1 MSIYKLS
8 QDKIDFIEE
17 HFFEFSFDNE
27 DELPDKKFFAQLS
40 HPAELFYLA
49 HIYNWDDGIEILQ
62 WVIDSPLCSEA
73 TANLIFWR
81 SQPDYYRRYTLSG
94 DSSVALNDGEV
105 LSLLHSIIQK
115 HQNNDFS
122 AIKIAF
128 NPEPELEPLTAQN
141 PKWDVPEALFNKLEG
156 LEIHGPS

>member
-1 MSIYKLS
+1 MSIFKLC

-27 DELPDKKFFAQLS
+27 DGLPDKKLFEKLS

-49 HIYNWDDGIEILQ
+49 HIYNWDDGTEILR
-62 WVIDSPLCSEA
+62 WIIGSPLCSEA
-73 TANLIFWR
+73 TAALIFWR
-81 SQPDYYRRYTLSG
+81 SQPDYYRRYSLSG
-94 DSSVALNDGEV
+94 DLSTRLNDGEV

-115 HQNNDFS
+115 HQNNDFNE
-122 AIKIAF
+122 IKIAF
-128 NPEPELEPLTAQN
+128 DPEPELESLTAQN

-156 LEIHGPS
+156 L